1 MYNQNFNIDSD
12 HIFLIMIIPGIDLI
26 RLFLTRVSKGY
37 SPFQPDRNHL
47 HHILLQR
54 HSLITVNLIIQF
66 LIIVPSISGY
76 YFGYTYIFL
85 FLAFTLFLFSYL
97 LQGKIV
103 IFFSMTM

>member
-47 HHILLQR
+47 HHILLRR
-54 HSLITVNLIIQF
+54 HSLITVNLIIQL

-85 FLAFTLFLFSYL
+85 FLQLLLYFFL
-97 LQGKIV
+97 V
-103 IFFSMTM
+103 IYYREK